1 MRTTGFGPSSC
12 GTGTISDH
20 LLSSKSAISL
30 PHCTE
35 REVVNEKVK
44 EKGDPR
50 VCYGLRLFEK
60 LTVSRK
66 SKSEIV
72 GTVVVHFLVMASMS
86 TTVVNPE
93 HFAPITETEEKEL
106 RRVFEQLSDYAI
118 KAPFLKE
125 RENLEKW
132 LAENKSKSH
141 GVSEDLVIE
150 TTRRLEEINAEI
162 RKYEAVPYNDK
173 NRKISTA
180 DVLEKM
186 QELKLARPRRRETEE
201 SDGAG
206 DSARVKKVS
215 RRGVEEMV
223 WEVDENLDGFLD
235 WQEFKLMFNRNITDR
250 TGLEPSRM
258 VRFITET

>member
-1 MRTTGFGPSSC
+1 
-12 GTGTISDH
+12 
-20 LLSSKSAISL
+20 
-30 PHCTE
+30 
-35 REVVNEKVK
+35 
-44 EKGDPR
+44 
-50 VCYGLRLFEK
+50 
-60 LTVSRK
+60 
-66 SKSEIV
+66 
-72 GTVVVHFLVMASMS
+72 MASMS

-173 NRKISTA
+173 SRKISTA

-201 SDGAG
+201 SDGTG

-258 VRFITET
+258 VRFITDLICGTITLIWHCLQFNLSQFLIYDSKSHGCITVDETMHLLYARYSAIIKI